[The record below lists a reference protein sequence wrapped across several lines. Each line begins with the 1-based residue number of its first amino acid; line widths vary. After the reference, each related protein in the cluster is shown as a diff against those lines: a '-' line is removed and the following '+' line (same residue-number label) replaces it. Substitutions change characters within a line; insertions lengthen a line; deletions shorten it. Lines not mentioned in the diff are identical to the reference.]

1 MGRNPHDPPPT
12 LRKIATSAAQVPVSK
27 QFEDADMSEE
37 AIAHRQHIYN
47 NAVGPSPKTTC
58 VVNGIK
64 LRALADSGSE
74 VTTITKSCYLQHF
87 DSLVEDTTYWLH
99 LGAANYEGIAYVGYT
114 ELDVEVDHQTIHKAG
129 ILIQED
135 PTDPDKLKQKREVP
149 MTLGCNIMN
158 KLIQA
163 KLQEPLKSY
172 VELTHHSFTASNNKI
187 NVILD
192 MKKPEKKQAYAK
204 TDRKLPVVIPACT
217 EMTVRTT
224 TTKTKYPFEALVESN
239 PRGLPAGLIFSFFSD
254 SRRWT
259 GVCTGKQLH

>member
-12 LRKIATSAAQVPVSK
+12 LRKIATSAAQAPVSK

-47 NAVGPSPKTTC
+47 NVVGPSPKTTC
-58 VVNGIK
+58 VVNGIE

-87 DSLVEDTTYWLH
+87 DSLFEDTTYWLH

-135 PTDPDKLKQKREVP
+135 PTDQDKLKQKKEVP

-172 VELTHHSFTASNNKI
+172 IEPTHHSFTASKNKI
-187 NVILD
+187 SVILD
-192 MKKPEKKQAYAK
+192 VKKPEKKQVYAK
-204 TDRKLPVVIPACT
+204 TDRKLPVVITACT
-217 EMTVRTT
+217 EMTEQQQQRPNTHL
-224 TTKTKYPFEALVESN
+224 KYWWNLTQEVY
-239 PRGLPAGLIFSFFSD
+239 
-254 SRRWT
+254 
-259 GVCTGKQLH
+259 QLG